1 MHGQE
6 MSGFPPTLKPF
17 NPQRC
22 LGITVSDIVELDRA
36 SDPQAVRGYAFYDWG
51 KSAFETSVTTA
62 VLPPW
67 FAYIFLKANGLE
79 ATILG
84 RDMTADA
91 AWAFAVTGGALLVAI
106 LAPSFGVIADR
117 RAIKMWWLRILTY
130 LGAGATFLLA
140 FAPMLD
146 VSRQWVWLIVMFL
159 MANVGLNGAGV
170 FYNSLLPHLGT
181 DDEMDAISNK
191 AFAYGYLGGGILLLV
206 HLVMVILILDD
217 NGNTQDWVIPFVMAS
232 SGVWW
237 LGFAMLTFSWVP
249 EPPIENEMESL
260 GVRESARLAIKEL
273 RKTFGEV
280 DRFRTL
286 FIYMLAFFF
295 FIDGINSVT
304 ALAGIYGITVLGLTA
319 TALIATILVIQF
331 VAAPCAIGFTILAER
346 TSTHYAL
353 TFSLVMW
360 VVVVLG
366 AMSFAPLSLDD
377 HDEYDIQFDWDMDGD
392 GVADTDD
399 DDTDGDWYT
408 NAAETEAG
416 TDPTDPTSTPN
427 PNPSRFLQERLAGAG
442 SYVVSVGDSA
452 YEHGLS
458 QDDDQQA
465 WTSEWSDVL
474 PLHLNEDITEKT
486 IYEFDNPSGSATE
499 VPDVSRISEFTTTF
513 DEDAR
518 FSMSVSGGALDGTT
532 ALGGN
537 HPTSLGDG
545 PLDAIP
551 DAVRSAVWEPLGM
564 GVFWQFLLLGCMA
577 GALLGG
583 SQGLSRSLFGQMVP
597 ETRSAEFFGFFGF
610 FGKVAALIGPL
621 LYGTMTI
628 MYDSRVGIAS
638 ICVLIVIGALM
649 MRLVDVE
656 DGRRAAM
663 EEDARNRGL
672 MTES

>member
-1 MHGQE
+1 
-6 MSGFPPTLKPF
+6 MSFGSETSAA
-17 NPQRC
+17 
-22 LGITVSDIVELDRA
+22 IIELDRA

-62 VLPPW
+62 VLPAW

-79 ATILG
+79 ATVLG
-84 RDMTADA
+84 KDMTADA
-91 AWAFAVTGGALLVAI
+91 VWAFSVTLAALFVAV

-146 VSRQWVWLIVMFL
+146 VSRQWIWLVIMFL

-170 FYNSLLPHLGT
+170 FYNALLPHMGT

-191 AFAYGYLGGGILLLV
+191 AFAYGYLGGGILLVV
-206 HLVMVILILDD
+206 HLGMVLGLT
-217 NGNTQDWVIPFVMAS
+217 GDWVIPFVMAS
-232 SGVWW
+232 SGAWW
-237 LGFAMLTFSWVP
+237 LGFAMLTFAWVP

-260 GVRESARLAIKEL
+260 GLRESASLAINEL
-273 RKTFGEV
+273 RKTFGQV

-286 FIYMLAFFF
+286 FIYMLAYFF

-304 ALAGIYGITVLGLTA
+304 ALAGIYGVTVLGLT
-319 TALIATILVIQF
+319 TFGLILTILVIQF
-331 VAAPCAIGFTILAER
+331 VAAPCAIGFTVLAEK

-366 AMSFAPLSLDD
+366 AMAFAPLSLDD
-377 HDEYDIQFDWDMDGD
+377 HDEYDIQFAWDDG
-392 GVADTDD
+392 ASA
-399 DDTDGDWYT
+399 Y
-408 NAAETEAG
+408 EA
-416 TDPTDPTSTPN
+416 
-427 PNPSRFLQERLAGAG
+427 
-442 SYVVSVGDSA
+442 SVGASA

-458 QDDDQQA
+458 EDEGEQSWA
-465 WTSEWSDVL
+465 SEYADIL
-474 PLHLNEDITEKT
+474 PLSVNEDYDERV
-486 IYEFDNPSGSATE
+486 IYEFDDPEDEALSTT
-499 VPDVSRISEFTTTF
+499 VTDTSRITALAQTF
-513 DEDAR
+513 DEDSR
-518 FSMSVSGGALDGTT
+518 FSMSVQGGALDGTI
-532 ALGGN
+532 ALGDD

-545 PLDAIP
+545 PLDFIP
-551 DAVRSAVWEPLGM
+551 ATVRDVVWEPLGM

-583 SQGLSRSLFGQMVP
+583 SQGLSRSIFGQMVP

-610 FGKVAALIGPL
+610 FGKVAALMGPL
-621 LYGTMTI
+621 LYGTMTV

-638 ICVLIVIGALM
+638 ICLLIVIGALM

-672 MTES
+672 MAES